1 MPMNERSF
9 LPPSTRATGRKPN
22 PNRGYKCP
30 NPHSEYQTAKPL
42 PQVDFRRGY
51 KGTESRTVG
60 KPLFQQRIKLNPIV
74 MPKQIAPYRFTLL
87 RGRQAQ
93 RFSTQQTGAGRT

>member
-1 MPMNERSF
+1 MPK
-9 LPPSTRATGRKPN
+9 PSLRISNSKTLTPR
-22 PNRGYKCP
+22 
-30 NPHSEYQTAKPL
+30 
-42 PQVDFRRGY
+42 DFRRGY

-87 RGRQAQ
+87 RGPQAQ